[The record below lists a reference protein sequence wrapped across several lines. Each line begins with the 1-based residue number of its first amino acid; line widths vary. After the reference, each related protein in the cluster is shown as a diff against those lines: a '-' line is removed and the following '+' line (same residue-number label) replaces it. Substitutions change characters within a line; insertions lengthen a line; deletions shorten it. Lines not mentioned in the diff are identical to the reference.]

1 MEEAIAA
8 VARSMLS
15 LEFGHESL
23 NDDDASSAAE
33 VSTTHASTTHASTAH
48 GSTTHA
54 SKGMFFGAR

>member
-1 MEEAIAA
+1 
-8 VARSMLS
+8 MLS

-33 VSTTHASTTHASTAH
+33 VSTTHASTAH

-54 SKGMFFGAR
+54 SKGVFFGAR